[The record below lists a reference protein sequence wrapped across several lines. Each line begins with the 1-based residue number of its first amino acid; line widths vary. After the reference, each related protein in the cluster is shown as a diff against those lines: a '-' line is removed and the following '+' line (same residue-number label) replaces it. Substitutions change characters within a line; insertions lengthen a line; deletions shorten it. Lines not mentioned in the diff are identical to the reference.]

1 MKMMDLSVTEYFDC
15 VKGFTDNSGGRQGRR
30 GCTGGRDYSG
40 GHQEIVSLQLD
51 AVPDQ
56 LQEPADTTVVSDQLQ
71 VARRGLGL
79 SASGCILKI
88 EAVYPANTT
97 PMTLVQFSGALVP
110 KLGEK
115 PRLLPTSP
123 AVARTTYAD
132 LRIPAL
138 QNGYMCLHR
147 RGRCKYLAP
156 SYSLHSQ
163 TSSEQLNHV
172 PSSRFR
178 HKRGS
183 RFIVRAEAVS
193 YSYFS
198 SLCVLSLK
206 TFSSNMIRN
215 SNDRIFILYLV
226 SQGMLANLKSK
237 AVLSDDEK
245 RSIYD
250 KYGEAGLKGAGMG
263 AGDYSNPF
271 DLFESL
277 FEGFGGMGGMGGMG
291 GRAARNRP
299 MQGDDE
305 AYNLVLNFKEAV
317 FGVEKEIEITRL
329 ESCTT
334 CDGTGAKPGTKPTTC
349 KTCGG
354 QGQVVSSTRTPLGI
368 FQQVST
374 CNTCGGTGEFSTP
387 CNTCGGDSRVRKT
400 KRISLKVPAGV
411 DSGSR
416 LRVRSEGN
424 AGRRG
429 GPPGDLYVFIDVL
442 SDPVLKRDGTNI
454 LYTCKV
460 SYIDAILGTTVKVP
474 TVDGQ
479 VDLKIPSGTQPSTTL
494 VMSKKGVPLLGKTNA
509 RGDQL
514 VRVQVEIPKR
524 LSSDERKLIEELA
537 DLNKAETAN
546 SRR

>member
-1 MKMMDLSVTEYFDC
+1 M
-15 VKGFTDNSGGRQGRR
+15 
-30 GCTGGRDYSG
+30 
-40 GHQEIVSLQLD
+40 
-51 AVPDQ
+51 A
-56 LQEPADTTVVSDQLQ
+56 
-71 VARRGLGL
+71 
-79 SASGCILKI
+79 
-88 EAVYPANTT
+88 
-97 PMTLVQFSGALVP
+97 LVQFSGALVP
-110 KLGEK
+110 QLGEK
-115 PRLLPTSP
+115 PRLLPGSP
-123 AVARTTYAD
+123 ALARAAYAAD
-132 LRIPAL
+132 ARFLAPR
-138 QNGYMCLHR
+138 NGT
-147 RGRCKYLAP
+147 RGRGKHLVSS

-163 TSSEQLNHV
+163 TSSERLNHV

-178 HKRGS
+178 QKRGS
-183 RFIVRAEAVS
+183 RFVVRAEADFYSVLGVS
-193 YSYFS
+193 RNASKSEIKSAYRKLARSYHPDVNKDPGAEQKF
-198 SLCVLSLK
+198 K
-206 TFSSNMIRN
+206 DISNA
-215 SNDRIFILYLV
+215 YE
-226 SQGMLANLKSK
+226 
-237 AVLSDDEK
+237 VLSDDEK
-245 RSIYD
+245 RAIYD

-263 AGDYSNPF
+263 TGDYSNPF

-277 FEGFGGMGGMGGMG
+277 FEGFGGMGGG

-305 AYNLVLNFKEAV
+305 TYNLVLNFKEAV

-329 ESCTT
+329 EGCTT

-387 CNTCGGDSRVRKT
+387 CNTCGGDGRVRRT

-460 SYIDAILGTTVKVP
+460 FHFLGS
-474 TVDGQ
+474 Q
-479 VDLKIPSGTQPSTTL
+479 
-494 VMSKKGVPLLGKTNA
+494 MLGETSWC
-509 RGDQL
+509 
-514 VRVQVEIPKR
+514 VSR
-524 LSSDERKLIEELA
+524 LRFR
-537 DLNKAETAN
+537 NV
-546 SRR
+546 

>member
-1 MKMMDLSVTEYFDC
+1 M
-15 VKGFTDNSGGRQGRR
+15 
-30 GCTGGRDYSG
+30 
-40 GHQEIVSLQLD
+40 
-51 AVPDQ
+51 A
-56 LQEPADTTVVSDQLQ
+56 
-71 VARRGLGL
+71 
-79 SASGCILKI
+79 
-88 EAVYPANTT
+88 
-97 PMTLVQFSGALVP
+97 LVQFSSALVP
-110 KLGEK
+110 QLGEK
-115 PRLLPTSP
+115 PRLPPASP
-123 AVARTTYAD
+123 AVARAAYAAGARF
-132 LRIPAL
+132 LAPK
-138 QNGYMCLHR
+138 NGT
-147 RGRCKYLAP
+147 RGRGKHLVSS

-163 TSSEQLNHV
+163 TSSERLNHV

-178 HKRGS
+178 QKRGS
-183 RFIVRAEAVS
+183 RFIVRAEADFYSVLGVS
-193 YSYFS
+193 RNASKSEIKSAYRKLARSYHPDVNKDPGAEQKF
-198 SLCVLSLK
+198 K
-206 TFSSNMIRN
+206 DISNA
-215 SNDRIFILYLV
+215 YE
-226 SQGMLANLKSK
+226 
-237 AVLSDDEK
+237 VLSDDEK
-245 RSIYD
+245 RAIYD

-263 AGDYSNPF
+263 TGDYSNPF

-277 FEGFGGMGGMGGMG
+277 FEGFGGMGGMGG

-305 AYNLVLNFKEAV
+305 TYNLVLNFKEAV

-329 ESCTT
+329 EGCTT

-387 CNTCGGDSRVRKT
+387 CNTCGGDGRVRRT

-424 AGRRG
+424 SGRRG

-474 TVDGQ
+474 TVDGM
-479 VDLKIPSGTQPSTTL
+479 VDLKIPSGTQPGTTL
-494 VMSKKGVPLLGKTNA
+494 VMSKKGVPLLGKSNA

-537 DLNKAETAN
+537 DLNKAQTAN